1 MQRELFFEEDM
12 VDNGVFINKLFFTEH
27 NAGS

>member
-12 VDNGVFINKLFFTEH
+12 VDHGVFINKLLFTKH

>member
-1 MQRELFFEEDM
+1 MQKELFFEEETEHD
-12 VDNGVFINKLFFTEH
+12 GVFSYKLFFTKH